1 MKKIIIGA
9 LAVSAVVFAFA
20 SNPASVAGGEGCCAK
35 EAKVVVKNEENCEG
49 GVCKPGAKV
58 EAKVAAKDGACCA
71 DKAGKVQVKMAA
83 KDGACCA
90 DKAGKVQVKMAAK
103 DGACCADK
111 AGKVEVKMAGK
122 EACCT
127 STAKAPKAK
136 GEKGCCNAPGEMAKF
151 KVFADGKW
159 MFYGCKGS
167 AEMGRKELMTMA
179 FKVGQIMPVT
189 GKVMMPSN
197 QSLI

>member
-20 SNPASVAGGEGCCAK
+20 SNPAPAASGDGCCPK

-58 EAKVAAKDGACCA
+58 EAKVAAKDGCCA
-71 DKAGKVQVKMAA
+71 DKAA
-83 KDGACCA
+83 
-90 DKAGKVQVKMAAK
+90 KVQVKMAAK

-122 EACCT
+122 DACCT

-136 GEKGCCNAPGEMAKF
+136 GAKGCCNAPGEMAKF

-167 AEMGRKELMTMA
+167 AEMGRKQLMTMA

-189 GKVMMPSN
+189 GKVMMPAN